1 MQAGRL
7 TGGERTVH
15 LQSVSAFWSVNKA
28 CTFYSKMHDITFG
41 DADAGLGGV
50 LAASLKDGSVF
61 GTRGHFGPP

>member
-1 MQAGRL
+1 
-7 TGGERTVH
+7 
-15 LQSVSAFWSVNKA
+15 
-28 CTFYSKMHDITFG
+28 MHDITFG